1 MLSLREDLKALFGL
15 QRKVE
20 GKKVNGKILNGKKV
34 KRK

>member
-15 QRKVE
+15 QRKIK